1 MPSFVNPIHT
11 NANALN
17 SGTKNEVKDTK
28 NAPKSASKDFNKIL
42 NQKIS
47 KDKTA
52 PKENPNALKATPK
65 DAKEDAKEL
74 EKTPTPHHQHAQNL
88 AKDQQAPTLKDLLNH
103 KKTTASHEAQHETH
117 EPTLKDLLN
126 HKKTTAS
133 HEAQHETHE
142 MHETN
147 PKTPNET
154 LNKNEKKPNGVAS
167 NAHQA
172 NLTNKNPLTP
182 TNHANNAIK
191 NPTAP
196 THNAKE
202 PKTLKDIHALSQK
215 HDLNASNIQVG
226 TPLEKKETPL
236 NASDQLALKTTQTS
250 INHTL
255 AKNDSKNTANLSSV
269 LQSLEKKESHNK
281 ERTTP
286 PSNEKKTPPL
296 REALQMNAIK
306 RDKTLSKKKPEK
318 TPTKTQTTAATPEN
332 APKIPLKTPP
342 LMPLI
347 GANPPNDNA
356 PTPLEKEE
364 KAKEVSENKEKTKE
378 SNNSAQ
384 SAQNAQ
390 ASDKTSENKSAAP
403 KETIK
408 HFTQQLKQEIQEYK
422 PPMSRISMDLFPKE
436 LGKVEVTIQKV
447 GKNLKVSV
455 ISHNNSLQTFLDN
468 QQDLKNS
475 LNALGFEGVDLSFS
489 QDSSK
494 EQPKEPLREP
504 FKEQEST
511 PLKENALKSY
521 QENTDNE
528 NKETS
533 MQITLYA

>member
-1 MPSFVNPIHT
+1 MPSPVNPLHT

-17 SGTKNEVKDTK
+17 GGAKNEVKDAK
-28 NAPKSASKDFNKIL
+28 NAPKSASKDFSKIL

-65 DAKEDAKEL
+65 DAKEDARAL
-74 EKTPTPHHQHAQNL
+74 EKTPTLQPQHAQNP
-88 AKDQQAPTLKDLLNH
+88 AKGQQAPTLKDWLNH
-103 KKTTASHEAQHETH
+103 KKTTAPHEAQHETH
-117 EPTLKDLLN
+117 EAN
-126 HKKTTAS
+126 
-133 HEAQHETHE
+133 
-142 MHETN
+142 ETN
-147 PKTPNET
+147 PKTPNEI
-154 LNKNEKKPNGVAS
+154 LNKNEKKPNGVTS

-172 NLTNKNPLTP
+172 NLPSKNPITP
-182 TNHANNAIK
+182 TNRTNNAIK
-191 NPTAP
+191 TSTTP
-196 THNAKE
+196 THNAKD
-202 PKTLKDIHALSQK
+202 PKTLKDIQTLSQK
-215 HDLNASNIQVG
+215 HDLNASNIQAAT
-226 TPLEKKETPL
+226 TPENKNPL
-236 NASDQLALKTTQTS
+236 NASDHLALKTTQTP
-250 INHTL
+250 INNTL
-255 AKNDSKNTANLSSV
+255 AKNDAKNTANLSSV
-269 LQSLEKKESHNK
+269 LQSLEKKEPHNK
-281 ERTTP
+281 EHANLQN
-286 PSNEKKTPPL
+286 NEKKTPPL
-296 REALQMNAIK
+296 KEALQMNAIK

-318 TPTKTQTTAATPEN
+318 TPIHAKAQTTAPSITPEN

-347 GANPPNDNA
+347 GANPPPNDNV

-364 KAKEVSENKEKTKE
+364 TTKEASDNKEKTKE
-378 SNNSAQ
+378 SSNSAQ
-384 SAQNAQ
+384 SAQNTQ
-390 ASDKTSENKSAAP
+390 ASDKTSDNKNIAP

-436 LGKVEVTIQKV
+436 LGKVEVIIQKV

-494 EQPKEPLREP
+494 EQPKEQLIEL
-504 FKEQEST
+504 FKEQESS

-521 QENTDNE
+521 QENTDHE
-528 NKETS
+528 HKETS

>member
-1 MPSFVNPIHT
+1 MPSPINPIHT
-11 NANALN
+11 NASANANALN
-17 SGTKNEVKDTK
+17 SGAKNEDTK
-28 NAPKSASKDFNKIL
+28 NAPKSASKDFSKIL

-52 PKENPNALKATPK
+52 PKENSNALKATPQDAK
-65 DAKEDAKEL
+65 ENAKEDAKAL

-88 AKDQQAPTLKDLLNH
+88 AKNQQAPTLKDWLNH
-103 KKTTASHEAQHETH
+103 KKTTAPHEAQHETH
-117 EPTLKDLLN
+117 KN
-126 HKKTTAS
+126 
-133 HEAQHETHE
+133 
-142 MHETN
+142 HETN

-154 LNKNEKKPNGVAS
+154 LNKNEKKPNGVTS
-167 NAHQA
+167 NAHQT
-172 NLTNKNPLTP
+172 NLASKNPITP

-191 NPTAP
+191 TPTAP

-202 PKTLKDIHALSQK
+202 PKTLKDIQTLSQK
-215 HDLNASNIQVG
+215 HDLNASNIQAAT
-226 TPLEKKETPL
+226 TPENKTPL
-236 NASDQLALKTTQTS
+236 NASDQLALKTTQTPT
-250 INHTL
+250 NHTL
-255 AKNDSKNTANLSSV
+255 AKNDAKNTANLSSV
-269 LQSLEKKESHNK
+269 LQSLEKKDPQNK
-281 ERTTP
+281 EHANP
-286 PSNEKKTPPL
+286 LNNEKKTPPL
-296 REALQMNAIK
+296 KEALQMNAIK
-306 RDKTLSKKKPEK
+306 RDKTLSKKKSEK
-318 TPTKTQTTAATPEN
+318 TPTKTQTTAPSITPEN

-347 GANPPNDNA
+347 GANPPNDNI

-364 KAKEVSENKEKTKE
+364 TTKEASDNKEKTKE
-378 SNNSAQ
+378 SSNSAQ

-390 ASDKTSENKSAAP
+390 ASDKTSENKSTAP

-436 LGKVEVTIQKV
+436 LGKVEVIIQKV

-494 EQPKEPLREP
+494 EQPKEQLREL

-521 QENTDNE
+521 QENTDHE
-528 NKETS
+528 HKETS

>member
-1 MPSFVNPIHT
+1 MPSPVNPIHT

-17 SGTKNEVKDTK
+17 SGAKNEVKDTK
-28 NAPKSASKDFNKIL
+28 NAPKSASKDFSKIL

-52 PKENPNALKATPK
+52 PKENPNALKATPQDAK
-65 DAKEDAKEL
+65 ENAKEDAKTL
-74 EKTPTPHHQHAQNL
+74 KTPTPLHQHAQNL
-88 AKDQQAPTLKDLLNH
+88 AKDQQAPTLKDWLNH
-103 KKTTASHEAQHETH
+103 KKTTAPHEAQHETH
-117 EPTLKDLLN
+117 EAN
-126 HKKTTAS
+126 
-133 HEAQHETHE
+133 
-142 MHETN
+142 ETN

-154 LNKNEKKPNGVAS
+154 LNKNEKKPNGVTS
-167 NAHQA
+167 STHQT
-172 NLTNKNPLTP
+172 NLPNKNPLTP
-182 TNHANNAIK
+182 TNHANHANK

-196 THNAKE
+196 THSAKD
-202 PKTLKDIHALSQK
+202 PKTLKDIQTLSQK
-215 HDLNASNIQVG
+215 HDLNASNIQAAT
-226 TPLEKKETPL
+226 TPENKTPL
-236 NASDQLALKTTQTS
+236 NASDHLALKTTQTPT
-250 INHTL
+250 NHTL
-255 AKNDSKNTANLSSV
+255 AKNDAKNTANLSSV
-269 LQSLEKKESHNK
+269 LQSLEKKESPNK
-281 ERTTP
+281 EHANP
-286 PSNEKKTPPL
+286 QNNEKKTPPL
-296 REALQMNAIK
+296 KEALQMNAIK
-306 RDKTLSKKKPEK
+306 RDKTLSKKKSE
-318 TPTKTQTTAATPEN
+318 KTQTKAQTTAPSIAPEN

-347 GANPPNDNA
+347 GANPPPNDNI

-364 KAKEVSENKEKTKE
+364 KTQEISDNKEKTKE
-378 SNNSAQ
+378 SSNSAQ

-390 ASDKTSENKSAAP
+390 ASDKTSENKSTAP

-422 PPMSRISMDLFPKE
+422 PPMSKISMDLFPKE
-436 LGKVEVTIQKV
+436 LGKVEVIIQKV

-494 EQPKEPLREP
+494 EQEKESLKEL
-504 FKEQEST
+504 FKEQESS

-528 NKETS
+528 HQETS

>member
-1 MPSFVNPIHT
+1 MPSLVNPIHT
-11 NANALN
+11 NASALN
-17 SGTKNEVKDTK
+17 SGAKNEDAK
-28 NAPKSASKDFNKIL
+28 NAPKSASKDFSKIL

-52 PKENPNALKATPK
+52 PKESPNSNALKATPK
-65 DAKEDAKEL
+65 DAKEDAKAL
-74 EKTPTPHHQHAQNL
+74 EKTPTLPHQHAQDF
-88 AKDQQAPTLKDLLNH
+88 AKDQQAPTLKDWLNH
-103 KKTTASHEAQHETH
+103 PKTTASHEAQHETH
-117 EPTLKDLLN
+117 EAN
-126 HKKTTAS
+126 
-133 HEAQHETHE
+133 
-142 MHETN
+142 ETN

-154 LNKNEKKPNGVAS
+154 LNKNEKKPNEVAS
-167 NAHQA
+167 NAHQT

-191 NPTAP
+191 TPTAP

-202 PKTLKDIHALSQK
+202 PKTLKDIQTLSQK
-215 HDLNASNIQVG
+215 HDLNASNIQVAAL
-226 TPLEKKETPL
+226 LEKKETPL
-236 NASDQLALKTTQTS
+236 SASNQLALKTTQTPT
-250 INHTL
+250 NHTL
-255 AKNDSKNTANLSSV
+255 AKNDAKNTANLSSV
-269 LQSLEKKESHNK
+269 LQSLEKKELHNK
-281 ERTTP
+281 EHANP
-286 PSNEKKTPPL
+286 PNNEKKTPPL
-296 REALQMNAIK
+296 KEALEMNAIK

-318 TPTKTQTTAATPEN
+318 TPIHAKTQTTDPSATPEN

-347 GANPPNDNA
+347 GANPPNDNI

-364 KAKEVSENKEKTKE
+364 KTQEVSDSKEKAKETNS
-378 SNNSAQ
+378 SAQ
-384 SAQNAQ
+384 SAQNTQ
-390 ASDKTSENKSAAP
+390 ASDKTSDNKSIAP

-422 PPMSRISMDLFPKE
+422 PPMSKISMDLFPKE
-436 LGKVEVTIQKV
+436 LGKVEVIIQKV

-494 EQPKEPLREP
+494 EQPKEQLREP
-504 FKEQEST
+504 FKEQELT
-511 PLKENALKSY
+511 PLKESVLKSY
-521 QENTDNE
+521 QENTDHE
-528 NKETS
+528 NQETS

>member
-11 NANALN
+11 NANANALN
-17 SGTKNEVKDTK
+17 SGAKNEVKDTK
-28 NAPKSASKDFNKIL
+28 NAPKSASKDFSKIL

-52 PKENPNALKATPK
+52 PKENPSALKATPK

-88 AKDQQAPTLKDLLNH
+88 AKDQQTPTLKDLLNH
-103 KKTTASHEAQHETH
+103 KKTTASHEAQHEMH
-117 EPTLKDLLN
+117 EN
-126 HKKTTAS
+126 
-133 HEAQHETHE
+133 
-142 MHETN
+142 HETN

-154 LNKNEKKPNGVAS
+154 LNKNEKKPNGVTS

-182 TNHANNAIK
+182 TNHANK

-196 THNAKE
+196 THNAKN

-236 NASDQLALKTTQTS
+236 NASDQLALKTTQTP

-255 AKNDSKNTANLSSV
+255 AKDSKNTANLSSV
-269 LQSLEKKESHNK
+269 LQSLKKKESHNK
-281 ERTTP
+281 EHATP
-286 PSNEKKTPPL
+286 PNNEKKTPPL
-296 REALQMNAIK
+296 KEALPMNAIK

-318 TPTKTQTTAATPEN
+318 TPIHAKSQTTTPSTTPEN

-347 GANPPNDNA
+347 GTNPPNDNA

-364 KAKEVSENKEKTKE
+364 KTKEISENKEKTKE
-378 SNNSAQ
+378 STNSAQ

-390 ASDKTSENKSAAP
+390 ASDKTSENKSVVP

-494 EQPKEPLREP
+494 EQPKEQLREP

>member
-1 MPSFVNPIHT
+1 MPSPVNPLHT

-17 SGTKNEVKDTK
+17 SGAKNEVKDTK
-28 NAPKSASKDFNKIL
+28 NAPKSASKDFSKIL

-52 PKENPNALKATPK
+52 PKESPNPNALKATPK
-65 DAKEDAKEL
+65 DAKEDAKAL
-74 EKTPTPHHQHAQNL
+74 EKTPTLPHQHAQNL
-88 AKDQQAPTLKDLLNH
+88 AKDQQAPTLKDWLNH
-103 KKTTASHEAQHETH
+103 QKTTAPHEAQHE
-117 EPTLKDLLN
+117 N
-126 HKKTTAS
+126 
-133 HEAQHETHE
+133 
-142 MHETN
+142 HETN

-154 LNKNEKKPNGVAS
+154 LNKNEKKPNEVTS
-167 NAHQA
+167 NAHQT
-172 NLTNKNPLTP
+172 NLASKNPITP
-182 TNHANNAIK
+182 NHANNAIK
-191 NPTAP
+191 TPTTP

-202 PKTLKDIHALSQK
+202 PKTLKDIQTLSQK
-215 HDLNASNIQVG
+215 HDLNASNIQA
-226 TPLEKKETPL
+226 TAPLENKTPL
-236 NASDQLALKTTQTS
+236 NASDQFALKTTQTP

-255 AKNDSKNTANLSSV
+255 AKNDAKNTANLSSV

-281 ERTTP
+281 EHANP
-286 PSNEKKTPPL
+286 PNNEKKTPPL
-296 REALQMNAIK
+296 KEALPMNAIK
-306 RDKTLSKKKPEK
+306 KDKTLSKKKSEK
-318 TPTKTQTTAATPEN
+318 TPTKAQTTAPSIVPEN

-342 LMPLI
+342 LMPLT

-356 PTPLEKEE
+356 PTLLEKEE
-364 KAKEVSENKEKTKE
+364 TTKEASENKEKTKE
-378 SNNSAQ
+378 SSNSAQ
-384 SAQNAQ
+384 SVQNTQ
-390 ASDKTSENKSAAP
+390 ASDKTSENKSTAP

-436 LGKVEVTIQKV
+436 LGKVEVIIQKV

-494 EQPKEPLREP
+494 EQPKEQLREP

-528 NKETS
+528 HKETS

>member
-1 MPSFVNPIHT
+1 MPSPVNPIHT
-11 NANALN
+11 NASANASTLIN
-17 SGTKNEVKDTK
+17 SGAKNEVKDTK
-28 NAPKSASKDFNKIL
+28 NAPKSASKDFSKIL

-52 PKENPNALKATPK
+52 SKNSNPSALKDTPQNALKDK
-65 DAKEDAKEL
+65 L
-74 EKTPTPHHQHAQNL
+74 EKTPTLPHQHAQNP
-88 AKDQQAPTLKDLLNH
+88 AKDQQAPTLKDWLNH

-117 EPTLKDLLN
+117 DID
-126 HKKTTAS
+126 
-133 HEAQHETHE
+133 
-142 MHETN
+142 ETN

-154 LNKNEKKPNGVAS
+154 LNKSEKKPNEALS

-191 NPTAP
+191 NPTTP

-202 PKTLKDIHALSQK
+202 SKTLKDIQTLSQK
-215 HDLNASNIQVG
+215 HDLNASNIQAAT
-226 TPLEKKETPL
+226 TPENKNPL
-236 NASDQLALKTTQTS
+236 NASDHLALKTTQTPTS
-250 INHTL
+250 HTL
-255 AKNDSKNTANLSSV
+255 AKNDAKNTANLSSV
-269 LQSLEKKESHNK
+269 LQSLEKKESLNK
-281 ERTTP
+281 EHANP
-286 PSNEKKTPPL
+286 QNSEKKTPPL
-296 REALQMNAIK
+296 KEALQMNAIK
-306 RDKTLSKKKPEK
+306 RDKTLSKKKSEK
-318 TPTKTQTTAATPEN
+318 TPIHAKTQTTAPSIVPEN

-347 GANPPNDNA
+347 GANPPNDNI
-356 PTPLEKEE
+356 PTLLEKEE
-364 KAKEVSENKEKTKE
+364 TTKEASENKEKTKE
-378 SNNSAQ
+378 TNNSAQ
-384 SAQNAQ
+384 NAQNTQ
-390 ASDKTSENKSAAP
+390 ASDKTSENKSVTP

-436 LGKVEVTIQKV
+436 LGKVEVIIQKV

-494 EQPKEPLREP
+494 EQQAPKEQLREL

-521 QENTDNE
+521 QENTDHE
-528 NKETS
+528 NQETS

>member
-1 MPSFVNPIHT
+1 MPSPVNPIHT

-17 SGTKNEVKDTK
+17 SGAKNEDAK
-28 NAPKSASKDFNKIL
+28 NAPKNASKDFSKIL

-52 PKENPNALKATPK
+52 SKESPNPNALKATPK
-65 DAKEDAKEL
+65 DAKEDAKAL
-74 EKTPTPHHQHAQNL
+74 EKTPTLPHQHAQNL
-88 AKDQQAPTLKDLLNH
+88 AKDQQAPTLKDWLNH
-103 KKTTASHEAQHETH
+103 QKTTASHEAQHE
-117 EPTLKDLLN
+117 KN
-126 HKKTTAS
+126 
-133 HEAQHETHE
+133 
-142 MHETN
+142 HETN
-147 PKTPNET
+147 PKTPNKT
-154 LNKNEKKPNGVAS
+154 LNKNEKKPNGVTS
-167 NAHQA
+167 SAHQT
-172 NLTNKNPLTP
+172 NLTNKNPITP

-202 PKTLKDIHALSQK
+202 SKTLKDIQTLSQK
-215 HDLNASNIQVG
+215 HDLNASNIQAT

-236 NASDQLALKTTQTS
+236 NASDHLALKTTQTPT
-250 INHTL
+250 NHTL
-255 AKNDSKNTANLSSV
+255 AKNDAKNTANLSSV
-269 LQSLEKKESHNK
+269 LQSLEKKEPHNK
-281 ERTTP
+281 EHANP
-286 PSNEKKTPPL
+286 QNNEKKTPPL
-296 REALQMNAIK
+296 KEALQMNAIK
-306 RDKTLSKKKPEK
+306 RDKTLSKKKSEK
-318 TPTKTQTTAATPEN
+318 TPTKAQTTAPSIAPEN

-347 GANPPNDNA
+347 GANPPNDNI

-364 KAKEVSENKEKTKE
+364 KTQEISDNKEKTKE
-378 SNNSAQ
+378 SSNSAQ
-384 SAQNAQ
+384 NAQNAQ
-390 ASDKTSENKSAAP
+390 ASDKTNDNKSIAP

-436 LGKVEVTIQKV
+436 LGKVEVIIQKV

-494 EQPKEPLREP
+494 EQPKEQLREL
-504 FKEQEST
+504 FKEQESS

-521 QENTDNE
+521 QENTDHE
-528 NKETS
+528 NQETS

>member
-1 MPSFVNPIHT
+1 MPSPVNPIHT
-11 NANALN
+11 NASALN
-17 SGTKNEVKDTK
+17 SGAKNEDTK
-28 NAPKSASKDFNKIL
+28 NAPKSASKDFSKIL

-65 DAKEDAKEL
+65 NSKEGAKEDAKKL
-74 EKTPTPHHQHAQNL
+74 EKTLPHQHTQNL

-103 KKTTASHEAQHETH
+103 PKTTAPHETQHETH
-117 EPTLKDLLN
+117 EAN
-126 HKKTTAS
+126 
-133 HEAQHETHE
+133 
-142 MHETN
+142 ETN

-154 LNKNEKKPNGVAS
+154 LNKNEKKPNEVTS
-167 NAHQA
+167 NAHQT
-172 NLTNKNPLTP
+172 NLPSKNPITP
-182 TNHANNAIK
+182 TNRANNAIK
-191 NPTAP
+191 TPTTP
-196 THNAKE
+196 THNAKD
-202 PKTLKDIHALSQK
+202 PKTLKDIQTLSQK
-215 HDLNASNIQVG
+215 HDLNASNIQAAT
-226 TPLEKKETPL
+226 TPENKTPL
-236 NASDQLALKTTQTS
+236 NASDQLALKTTQTP

-255 AKNDSKNTANLSSV
+255 AKNDAKNTANLSSV

-318 TPTKTQTTAATPEN
+318 TPIHAKTQTTAPSATPEN

-347 GANPPNDNA
+347 GANPPPNDNA

-364 KAKEVSENKEKTKE
+364 TTKEASDNKEKTKE
-378 SNNSAQ
+378 TSNSAQ
-384 SAQNAQ
+384 SVQNAQ
-390 ASDKTSENKSAAP
+390 ASDKTSENKSVTP

-436 LGKVEVTIQKV
+436 LGKVEVVIQKV

-455 ISHNNSLQTFLDN
+455 ISHNNSLQAFLDN

-494 EQPKEPLREP
+494 EQPKEP
-504 FKEQEST
+504 FKEQELT

-521 QENTDNE
+521 QENTDHE

>member
-1 MPSFVNPIHT
+1 MPSPVNPIHT

-17 SGTKNEVKDTK
+17 SGAKNEVKDTK
-28 NAPKSASKDFNKIL
+28 NAPKSASKDFSKIL

-52 PKENPNALKATPK
+52 PKESPNALKATPK
-65 DAKEDAKEL
+65 DAKEDAKEDAKTL
-74 EKTPTPHHQHAQNL
+74 KTPTLPHQHAQNP
-88 AKDQQAPTLKDLLNH
+88 AKDQQAPTLKDWLNRP
-103 KKTTASHEAQHETH
+103 KTHPTAPHETQHETH
-117 EPTLKDLLN
+117 E
-126 HKKTTAS
+126 
-133 HEAQHETHE
+133 
-142 MHETN
+142 HETN

-154 LNKNEKKPNGVAS
+154 LSKNEKKPNGVTS
-167 NAHQA
+167 NAHQT
-172 NLTNKNPLTP
+172 NLLSKNPITP
-182 TNHANNAIK
+182 NHANNAIK
-191 NPTAP
+191 TQTTP
-196 THNAKE
+196 THNAKD
-202 PKTLKDIHALSQK
+202 PKTLKDIQTLSQK
-215 HDLNASNIQVG
+215 HDLNASNIQATT
-226 TPLEKKETPL
+226 TPENKTPL
-236 NASDQLALKTTQTS
+236 NASDQFALKTTQTPT
-250 INHTL
+250 NHTL
-255 AKNDSKNTANLSSV
+255 AKNDAKNTANLSSV

-281 ERTTP
+281 EHTTP
-286 PSNEKKTPPL
+286 QNNEKKTPPL
-296 REALQMNAIK
+296 KEALQMNAIK
-306 RDKTLSKKKPEK
+306 RDKTLSKKKSEK
-318 TPTKTQTTAATPEN
+318 TPTKAQTTAPSATPEN
-332 APKIPLKTPP
+332 APKISLKTPP

-347 GANPPNDNA
+347 GANLPNDNI

-364 KAKEVSENKEKTKE
+364 KTKEASDNKEKTKE

-384 SAQNAQ
+384 SVQNTQ
-390 ASDKTSENKSAAP
+390 ASDKTSENKSVTP

-436 LGKVEVTIQKV
+436 LGKVEVIIQKV

-494 EQPKEPLREP
+494 EQPKEQLREL

-521 QENTDNE
+521 QENTDHE

>member
-1 MPSFVNPIHT
+1 MPSPINPIHT
-11 NANALN
+11 NANASALN
-17 SGTKNEVKDTK
+17 SGAKNEVKDTK
-28 NAPKSASKDFNKIL
+28 NAPKSASKDFSKIL

-52 PKENPNALKATPK
+52 PKENPSALKAAPK
-65 DAKEDAKEL
+65 DAKEL
-74 EKTPTPHHQHAQNL
+74 EKTPTLQPQHAQNL

-103 KKTTASHEAQHETH
+103 KKTTASHEVQHE
-117 EPTLKDLLN
+117 N
-126 HKKTTAS
+126 
-133 HEAQHETHE
+133 
-142 MHETN
+142 HETN

-154 LNKNEKKPNGVAS
+154 LNKNEKKSDGVAS
-167 NAHQA
+167 SAHQA

-191 NPTAP
+191 NPTTP

-202 PKTLKDIHALSQK
+202 PKTLKDIQTLSQK
-215 HDLNASNIQVG
+215 HDLNASNIQVSA
-226 TPLEKKETPL
+226 PLEKKETSL
-236 NASDQLALKTTQTS
+236 SASDQLALKTTQTS

-269 LQSLEKKESHNK
+269 LQSLEKKESQNK

-286 PSNEKKTPPL
+286 LSNEKKTPPL

-318 TPTKTQTTAATPEN
+318 TPTKTQTIAQVATPEN
-332 APKIPLKTPP
+332 APKISLKTPP

-378 SNNSAQ
+378 STNSAQ
-384 SAQNAQ
+384 SAQNTQ

-504 FKEQEST
+504 FKEQELT

>member
-1 MPSFVNPIHT
+1 MPSPINPIQT

-17 SGTKNEVKDTK
+17 GGAKNEVKDTK
-28 NAPKSASKDFNKIL
+28 NAPKSASKDFSKIL

-52 PKENPNALKATPK
+52 SKEDPNASKVTPK
-65 DAKEDAKEL
+65 DAKTL
-74 EKTPTPHHQHAQNL
+74 EKTPTLPHQHAQNP
-88 AKDQQAPTLKDLLNH
+88 AKDQQAPTLKDWLNH
-103 KKTTASHEAQHETH
+103 QKTTASHEAQHE
-117 EPTLKDLLN
+117 KN
-126 HKKTTAS
+126 
-133 HEAQHETHE
+133 
-142 MHETN
+142 HETN

-154 LNKNEKKPNGVAS
+154 LNKNEKKPNGVTS

-182 TNHANNAIK
+182 TNHANHAIK
-191 NPTAP
+191 NPTTP
-196 THNAKE
+196 THSAKE
-202 PKTLKDIHALSQK
+202 PKTLKDIQTLSQK
-215 HDLNASNIQVG
+215 HDLNASNIQAAT
-226 TPLEKKETPL
+226 TPENKNPL
-236 NASDQLALKTTQTS
+236 NASDHLALKTTQTPT
-250 INHTL
+250 NHTL
-255 AKNDSKNTANLSSV
+255 AKNDAKNTANLSSV

-281 ERTTP
+281 EHAN
-286 PSNEKKTPPL
+286 PSHNEKKTPPL
-296 REALQMNAIK
+296 KEALQMNAIK

-318 TPTKTQTTAATPEN
+318 TPIHAKTQTTAPSIAPEN

-347 GANPPNDNA
+347 GANPPNNNA
-356 PTPLEKEE
+356 PTLLEKEE
-364 KAKEVSENKEKTKE
+364 TTKEASENKEKAKE
-378 SNNSAQ
+378 TSN
-384 SAQNAQ
+384 SAQNAQNTQ
-390 ASDKTSENKSAAP
+390 ASDKTSDNKSAAP

-408 HFTQQLKQEIQEYK
+408 HFAQQLKQEIQEYK

-436 LGKVEVTIQKV
+436 LGKVEVIIQKV

-494 EQPKEPLREP
+494 EQQAPKEQLREL

-521 QENTDNE
+521 QENTDHE
-528 NKETS
+528 NQETS

>member
-1 MPSFVNPIHT
+1 MPSPVNPLHT

-17 SGTKNEVKDTK
+17 GGAKNEVKDAK
-28 NAPKSASKDFNKIL
+28 NAPKSASKDFSKIL

-47 KDKTA
+47 KDKTT
-52 PKENPNALKATPK
+52 PKEDPNTSKATPK
-65 DAKEDAKEL
+65 DAQAL
-74 EKTPTPHHQHAQNL
+74 EKTLPHQHAQNL

-103 KKTTASHEAQHETH
+103 QKTTALHETQHETH
-117 EPTLKDLLN
+117 EAN
-126 HKKTTAS
+126 
-133 HEAQHETHE
+133 
-142 MHETN
+142 ETN
-147 PKTPNET
+147 PKIPNET
-154 LNKNEKKPNGVAS
+154 LNKNEKKPNEVTS
-167 NAHQA
+167 NAHQT
-172 NLTNKNPLTP
+172 NLPNKNPITP
-182 TNHANNAIK
+182 TNRANNANTTQK
-191 NPTAP
+191 PTTP

-202 PKTLKDIHALSQK
+202 SKTLKDIQTLSQK
-215 HDLNASNIQVG
+215 HDLNASNIQAAT
-226 TPLEKKETPL
+226 TPENKNPL
-236 NASDQLALKTTQTS
+236 NASDHLTLKTTQTPT
-250 INHTL
+250 NHTL
-255 AKNDSKNTANLSSV
+255 AKNDAKNTANLSSV
-269 LQSLEKKESHNK
+269 LQSLEKKEPPNK
-281 ERTTP
+281 EHANP
-286 PSNEKKTPPL
+286 QNNEKKTPPL
-296 REALQMNAIK
+296 KEALQMNAIK

-318 TPTKTQTTAATPEN
+318 TPIHAKTQATAPSATPEN

-347 GANPPNDNA
+347 GANPPPNDHI

-364 KAKEVSENKEKTKE
+364 KTQEVSDNKEKAKE
-378 SNNSAQ
+378 TNSSAQ
-384 SAQNAQ
+384 SAQNTQ
-390 ASDKTSENKSAAP
+390 ASDKTSDNKSITP

-422 PPMSRISMDLFPKE
+422 PPMSKISMDLFPKE

-494 EQPKEPLREP
+494 EQPKEQLREP
-504 FKEQEST
+504 FKEQELA

-521 QENTDNE
+521 QENTDHE
-528 NKETS
+528 NQETS

>member
-1 MPSFVNPIHT
+1 MPSPINPVHT
-11 NANALN
+11 NASTLN
-17 SGTKNEVKDTK
+17 SGAKNEVKDTK
-28 NAPKSASKDFNKIL
+28 NAPKSTSKDFSKIL

-47 KDKTA
+47 KDKTD
-52 PKENPNALKATPK
+52 PKESPNPNALKATPK
-65 DAKEDAKEL
+65 DAKTL
-74 EKTPTPHHQHAQNL
+74 EKTPTPHHQHAQDF
-88 AKDQQAPTLKDLLNH
+88 AKDQQAPTLKDWLNH
-103 KKTTASHEAQHETH
+103 QKTTASHEAQHE
-117 EPTLKDLLN
+117 KN
-126 HKKTTAS
+126 
-133 HEAQHETHE
+133 
-142 MHETN
+142 HETN

-154 LNKNEKKPNGVAS
+154 LNKNEKKPNGVTS
-167 NAHQA
+167 NAHQT
-172 NLTNKNPLTP
+172 NLTNKNPITP
-182 TNHANNAIK
+182 TNHANNANK

-202 PKTLKDIHALSQK
+202 PKTLKDIQTLSQK
-215 HDLNASNIQVG
+215 HDLNASNIQAT

-236 NASDQLALKTTQTS
+236 NAGDQFALKTTQAP
-250 INHTL
+250 INNTL
-255 AKNDSKNTANLSSV
+255 AKNNAKNTANLSSV
-269 LQSLEKKESHNK
+269 LQSLEKKEPHNK
-281 ERTTP
+281 ERTNP
-286 PSNEKKTPPL
+286 QNNEKKTPPL
-296 REALQMNAIK
+296 KEALQMNAIK

-318 TPTKTQTTAATPEN
+318 TPTKAQTTAPSIAPEN

-347 GANPPNDNA
+347 GANPPPNDNI

-364 KAKEVSENKEKTKE
+364 TTKEASDNKEKTKE

-390 ASDKTSENKSAAP
+390 ASDKASENKSVTP

-422 PPMSRISMDLFPKE
+422 PPMSRISMDLFPRE
-436 LGKVEVTIQKV
+436 LGKVEVIIQKV

-494 EQPKEPLREP
+494 EQPKEQLREL
-504 FKEQEST
+504 FKEQELT

-521 QENTDNE
+521 QENTDHE
-528 NKETS
+528 NQETS

>member
-1 MPSFVNPIHT
+1 MPSPINPIHT
-11 NANALN
+11 NASANANALN
-17 SGTKNEVKDTK
+17 SGAKNKDTK
-28 NAPKSASKDFNKIL
+28 NAPKSASKDFSKIL

-52 PKENPNALKATPK
+52 PKNSNPSALKDTPQNALKDK
-65 DAKEDAKEL
+65 L
-74 EKTPTPHHQHAQNL
+74 EKTPTPQPQHAQNL

-103 KKTTASHEAQHETH
+103 PKTTASHEAQHE
-117 EPTLKDLLN
+117 N
-126 HKKTTAS
+126 
-133 HEAQHETHE
+133 
-142 MHETN
+142 HETN
-147 PKTPNET
+147 PKTPNEI
-154 LNKNEKKPNGVAS
+154 NKNEKKPNGVTS
-167 NAHQA
+167 NTHQA
-172 NLTNKNPLTP
+172 NLTHKNPLTP
-182 TNHANNAIK
+182 TNHANHANK

-202 PKTLKDIHALSQK
+202 PKTLKDIQTLSQK
-215 HDLNASNIQVG
+215 HDLNANNIQA
-226 TPLEKKETPL
+226 TAPLEKKETPL
-236 NASDQLALKTTQTS
+236 NASDHLALKTTQAP
-250 INHTL
+250 INNTL
-255 AKNDSKNTANLSSV
+255 AKNDAKNTANLSSV

-281 ERTTP
+281 EHANP
-286 PSNEKKTPPL
+286 LNNEKKTPPL
-296 REALQMNAIK
+296 KEALQMNAIK
-306 RDKTLSKKKPEK
+306 RDKTLSKKKSEK
-318 TPTKTQTTAATPEN
+318 TPTKAQTTAPSIVPEN

-347 GANPPNDNA
+347 GANPHNNDA

-364 KAKEVSENKEKTKE
+364 TTKEISDNKEKTKE
-378 SNNSAQ
+378 TNNSAQ

-390 ASDKTSENKSAAP
+390 ASDKTSENKSTAP

-436 LGKVEVTIQKV
+436 LGKVEVIIQKV

-494 EQPKEPLREP
+494 EQEKEP
-504 FKEQEST
+504 FKESFKEQELT

-521 QENTDNE
+521 QENTDHE
-528 NKETS
+528 NQETS

>member
-1 MPSFVNPIHT
+1 MPSPINPIHT
-11 NANALN
+11 NASANANALN
-17 SGTKNEVKDTK
+17 SGAKNEDTK
-28 NAPKSASKDFNKIL
+28 NAPKSASKDFSKIL

-52 PKENPNALKATPK
+52 PKESPNALKVAQK
-65 DAKEDAKEL
+65 DAKKDAKEL
-74 EKTPTPHHQHAQNL
+74 EKTSTPHHQHAQNL

-103 KKTTASHEAQHETH
+103 KKTTASHESQHE
-117 EPTLKDLLN
+117 N
-126 HKKTTAS
+126 
-133 HEAQHETHE
+133 
-142 MHETN
+142 HETN

-154 LNKNEKKPNGVAS
+154 LNKNEKKPNGVTS
-167 NAHQA
+167 NAHQE
-172 NLTNKNPLTP
+172 NSTHKNPLTP
-182 TNHANNAIK
+182 TNNANNAIK

-202 PKTLKDIHALSQK
+202 PKTLKDIQTLSQK
-215 HDLNASNIQVG
+215 HDLNASNIQAT

-255 AKNDSKNTANLSSV
+255 AKNDAKNTANLSSV
-269 LQSLEKKESHNK
+269 LQSLEKKESRNK
-281 ERTTP
+281 ERATP
-286 PSNEKKTPPL
+286 HNNEKKTPPL
-296 REALQMNAIK
+296 KESLPMNAIK

-318 TPTKTQTTAATPEN
+318 TSTKTQTTAPSATPEN
-332 APKIPLKTPP
+332 APKIPLKTLP

-347 GANPPNDNA
+347 GANPPPNDNP

-364 KAKEVSENKEKTKE
+364 KTKEASDNKEKTKE

-384 SAQNAQ
+384 SAQNVQ
-390 ASDKTSENKSAAP
+390 ASDKASENKSVTP

-494 EQPKEPLREP
+494 EQPKEQLREL
-504 FKEQEST
+504 FKEQESS

-528 NKETS
+528 SKETS

>member
-1 MPSFVNPIHT
+1 MPSPVNPLHANT
-11 NANALN
+11 NALN
-17 SGTKNEVKDTK
+17 SGAKNEVKDAK
-28 NAPKSASKDFNKIL
+28 NAPKSASKDFSKIL

-52 PKENPNALKATPK
+52 SKESPNHSTLKATPK
-65 DAKEDAKEL
+65 DAKAL
-74 EKTPTPHHQHAQNL
+74 EKIPTLPHQHAQNP
-88 AKDQQAPTLKDLLNH
+88 AKDQQAPTLKDWLNH
-103 KKTTASHEAQHETH
+103 PKTHPTAEHEAQHETH
-117 EPTLKDLLN
+117 EAN
-126 HKKTTAS
+126 
-133 HEAQHETHE
+133 
-142 MHETN
+142 ETN

-154 LNKNEKKPNGVAS
+154 LNKNEKKPNEVAS
-167 NAHQA
+167 NAHQT
-172 NLTNKNPLTP
+172 NLPNKNLITP
-182 TNHANNAIK
+182 NHANNANTTQK
-191 NPTAP
+191 PTTP

-202 PKTLKDIHALSQK
+202 PKTLKDIQTLSQK
-215 HDLNASNIQVG
+215 HDLNASNIQA
-226 TPLEKKETPL
+226 TAPLEKKETPL
-236 NASDQLALKTTQTS
+236 SASDQLALKTTQTPT
-250 INHTL
+250 NHTL
-255 AKNDSKNTANLSSV
+255 AKNDAKNTANLSSV
-269 LQSLEKKESHNK
+269 LQSLEKKEPPNK
-281 ERTTP
+281 EHANP
-286 PSNEKKTPPL
+286 QNSEKKTPPL
-296 REALQMNAIK
+296 KEALQMNAIK

-318 TPTKTQTTAATPEN
+318 TPIHAKTQTTAPSATPEN
-332 APKIPLKTPP
+332 APKIPLKTLP

-364 KAKEVSENKEKTKE
+364 KTKEISDNKEKAKE
-378 SNNSAQ
+378 TNSSAQ
-384 SAQNAQ
+384 SAQNTQ
-390 ASDKTSENKSAAP
+390 ASDKTSENKSTTP

-422 PPMSRISMDLFPKE
+422 PPMSKISMDLFPKE

-494 EQPKEPLREP
+494 EQQAPKDQPKEP
-504 FKEQEST
+504 FKEQELT

-521 QENTDNE
+521 QENTDHE
-528 NKETS
+528 NQETS

>member
-1 MPSFVNPIHT
+1 MPSPINPIHT
-11 NANALN
+11 NASTSIN
-17 SGTKNEVKDTK
+17 SGAKNEDTK
-28 NAPKSASKDFNKIL
+28 NAPKSASKDFSKIL

-52 PKENPNALKATPK
+52 PKENPSALKAAPK
-65 DAKEDAKEL
+65 NSKEGAKEDAKEL
-74 EKTPTPHHQHAQNL
+74 EKTPTLQPQHAQNP

-103 KKTTASHEAQHETH
+103 KKTTASHEAQHEM
-117 EPTLKDLLN
+117 
-126 HKKTTAS
+126 HKN
-133 HEAQHETHE
+133 
-142 MHETN
+142 HETN

-167 NAHQA
+167 SAHQA
-172 NLTNKNPLTP
+172 NSTHKNPLTP
-182 TNHANNAIK
+182 TNHTNHAIK

-202 PKTLKDIHALSQK
+202 PKTLKDIQTLSQK

-255 AKNDSKNTANLSSV
+255 AKNDAKNTANLSSV

-281 ERTTP
+281 EHATP

-318 TPTKTQTTAATPEN
+318 TPIHAKTQTTALSATPEN

-347 GANPPNDNA
+347 GANPPPNDNA

-378 SNNSAQ
+378 STNSAQ
-384 SAQNAQ
+384 NAQNAQ
-390 ASDKTSENKSAAP
+390 ASDKASENKSAAP

-494 EQPKEPLREP
+494 DQPKEQLKEP

-521 QENTDNE
+521 QENTDHE

>member
-1 MPSFVNPIHT
+1 MPSPVNPIHP
-11 NANALN
+11 NASALN
-17 SGTKNEVKDTK
+17 SGAKNEVKDAK
-28 NAPKSASKDFNKIL
+28 NAPKSASKDFSKIL

-52 PKENPNALKATPK
+52 SKEDPNASKVTPK
-65 DAKEDAKEL
+65 DAKTL
-74 EKTPTPHHQHAQNL
+74 EKTPTLPHQHAQNL
-88 AKDQQAPTLKDLLNH
+88 AKDQQAPTLKDWLNH
-103 KKTTASHEAQHETH
+103 QKTTAPHEAQHETH
-117 EPTLKDLLN
+117 EAN
-126 HKKTTAS
+126 
-133 HEAQHETHE
+133 
-142 MHETN
+142 ETN

-154 LNKNEKKPNGVAS
+154 LNKNEKKPNEVIS
-167 NAHQA
+167 NAHQT
-172 NLTNKNPLTP
+172 NLPSKNPITP

-191 NPTAP
+191 TPTTP
-196 THNAKE
+196 THNAKD
-202 PKTLKDIHALSQK
+202 PKTLKDIQTLSQK
-215 HDLNASNIQVG
+215 HDLNASNIQAAT
-226 TPLEKKETPL
+226 TPENKNPL
-236 NASDQLALKTTQTS
+236 NAIDQLALKTTQTP
-250 INHTL
+250 INNTL
-255 AKNDSKNTANLSSV
+255 AKNDAKNTANLSSV
-269 LQSLEKKESHNK
+269 LQSLEKKESPNK
-281 ERTTP
+281 EHANP
-286 PSNEKKTPPL
+286 QNNEKKTPPL
-296 REALQMNAIK
+296 KEALQMNAIK

-318 TPTKTQTTAATPEN
+318 TPIHTKTQTTAPSMAPEN

-347 GANPPNDNA
+347 GANPPPNNNA

-364 KAKEVSENKEKTKE
+364 KTQEISDNKEKAKE
-378 SNNSAQ
+378 TNNSAQ
-384 SAQNAQ
+384 SAQNTQ
-390 ASDKTSENKSAAP
+390 ASDKTSDNKSIAP

-422 PPMSRISMDLFPKE
+422 PPMSKISMDLFPKE

-504 FKEQEST
+504 FKEQELS

-521 QENTDNE
+521 QENTDHE
-528 NKETS
+528 NQETS

>member
-11 NANALN
+11 NANTNTLN
-17 SGTKNEVKDTK
+17 SGAKNEVKDTK
-28 NAPKSASKDFNKIL
+28 NAPKSASKDFSKIL

-52 PKENPNALKATPK
+52 PKENSSALKATPK
-65 DAKEDAKEL
+65 GTKEDAKEL

-103 KKTTASHEAQHETH
+103 KKTTTSHEAQHETH
-117 EPTLKDLLN
+117 K
-126 HKKTTAS
+126 
-133 HEAQHETHE
+133 

-147 PKTPNET
+147 PKTQT
-154 LNKNEKKPNGVAS
+154 LNKNEKKPNGVVS
-167 NAHQA
+167 SAHQA

-182 TNHANNAIK
+182 TNHAIK

-202 PKTLKDIHALSQK
+202 SKTLKDIQTLSQK

-255 AKNDSKNTANLSSV
+255 TKNDTKNTANLSSV

-281 ERTTP
+281 EHATP

-318 TPTKTQTTAATPEN
+318 TPIHAKTQTTAQAATPKN
-332 APKIPLKTPP
+332 PPKIPLKTPP

-364 KAKEVSENKEKTKE
+364 KAKEASDNKEKAKE
-378 SNNSAQ
+378 STNSAQ

-390 ASDKTSENKSAAP
+390 ASDKTSENKNATP

-494 EQPKEPLREP
+494 EQPKEQLREL
-504 FKEQEST
+504 FKDQELT

>member
-1 MPSFVNPIHT
+1 MPSPVNPIHT

-17 SGTKNEVKDTK
+17 SGAKNEVKDAK
-28 NAPKSASKDFNKIL
+28 NAPKSASKDFSKIL

-65 DAKEDAKEL
+65 DAKEDAKKL
-74 EKTPTPHHQHAQNL
+74 EKTPTPHPQHAQNL

-103 KKTTASHEAQHETH
+103 KKTTASHEAQNETH
-117 EPTLKDLLN
+117 EN
-126 HKKTTAS
+126 
-133 HEAQHETHE
+133 
-142 MHETN
+142 HETN

-154 LNKNEKKPNGVAS
+154 LNKNEKKSNGVTS
-167 NAHQA
+167 NAHQT
-172 NLTNKNPLTP
+172 NLTHKNPTP
-182 TNHANNAIK
+182 TNHANHAIK
-191 NPTAP
+191 NPTTP

-202 PKTLKDIHALSQK
+202 SKTLKDIQTLSQK
-215 HDLNASNIQVG
+215 HDLNASNIQVVA
-226 TPLEKKETPL
+226 PLEKKETPL
-236 NASDQLALKTTQTS
+236 NASDQLALKTTQTP
-250 INHTL
+250 INNTL
-255 AKNDSKNTANLSSV
+255 AKNDAKNTANLSSV
-269 LQSLEKKESHNK
+269 LQSLEKKDPHNK

-286 PSNEKKTPPL
+286 PNNEKKTPPL
-296 REALQMNAIK
+296 KEALPMNAIK
-306 RDKTLSKKKPEK
+306 RDKTLSKKKSE
-318 TPTKTQTTAATPEN
+318 KTQTKAQTTAPSIAPEN

-364 KAKEVSENKEKTKE
+364 TTKEASDNKEKTKE
-378 SNNSAQ
+378 TNNSAQ

-390 ASDKTSENKSAAP
+390 ASDKTSENKSTAP

-422 PPMSRISMDLFPKE
+422 PPMSRISMDLFPRE
-436 LGKVEVTIQKV
+436 LGKVEVVIQKV

-494 EQPKEPLREP
+494 EQPKEQLREL
-504 FKEQEST
+504 FKEQESS

-521 QENTDNE
+521 QENTDHE
-528 NKETS
+528 NQETS

>member
-1 MPSFVNPIHT
+1 MPSPINPIHTNAST

-17 SGTKNEVKDTK
+17 SGAKNEVKDTK
-28 NAPKSASKDFNKIL
+28 NAPKSASKDFSKIL

-52 PKENPNALKATPK
+52 PKENPNALKTTPQNSK
-65 DAKEDAKEL
+65 EGAKEDAKKL
-74 EKTPTPHHQHAQNL
+74 EKTPTLPHQHAQNP
-88 AKDQQAPTLKDLLNH
+88 AKDQQAPTLKDWLNH
-103 KKTTASHEAQHETH
+103 PKTHPTASHEAQHETH
-117 EPTLKDLLN
+117 E
-126 HKKTTAS
+126 
-133 HEAQHETHE
+133 
-142 MHETN
+142 HETN
-147 PKTPNET
+147 PKNPNET
-154 LNKNEKKPNGVAS
+154 LNKNEKKPNGVTS

-191 NPTAP
+191 NPTTP

-202 PKTLKDIHALSQK
+202 PKTLKDIQTLSQK
-215 HDLNASNIQVG
+215 HDLNANNIQVAT
-226 TPLEKKETPL
+226 TPENKTPL
-236 NASDQLALKTTQTS
+236 NASDHLALKTTQTPT
-250 INHTL
+250 NHTL
-255 AKNDSKNTANLSSV
+255 AKNDAKNTANLSSV

-281 ERTTP
+281 EHANP
-286 PSNEKKTPPL
+286 QNNEKKTPPL
-296 REALQMNAIK
+296 KEALQMNAIK
-306 RDKTLSKKKPEK
+306 RDKTLSKKKSEK
-318 TPTKTQTTAATPEN
+318 TPTKAQTTAPSITPEN

-342 LMPLI
+342 LMPLT
-347 GANPPNDNA
+347 GANPPPNDNP

-364 KAKEVSENKEKTKE
+364 TTKEASDNKEKTKE

-384 SAQNAQ
+384 NTQNAQ
-390 ASDKTSENKSAAP
+390 ASDKTSENKSVTP

-436 LGKVEVTIQKV
+436 LGKVEVIIQKV

-494 EQPKEPLREP
+494 EQPKEP
-504 FKEQEST
+504 FKEQELT

-521 QENTDNE
+521 QENADNE
-528 NKETS
+528 NQETS

>member
-1 MPSFVNPIHT
+1 MPSPVNPIHT

-17 SGTKNEVKDTK
+17 GGAKNEDTK
-28 NAPKSASKDFNKIL
+28 NAPKSASKDFSKIL

-65 DAKEDAKEL
+65 DAKEDAKAL
-74 EKTPTPHHQHAQNL
+74 EKTPTPPHQHAQNP
-88 AKDQQAPTLKDLLNH
+88 AKDQQAPTLKDWLNH
-103 KKTTASHEAQHETH
+103 KKTTAPHETQHETH
-117 EPTLKDLLN
+117 EAN
-126 HKKTTAS
+126 
-133 HEAQHETHE
+133 
-142 MHETN
+142 ETN

-154 LNKNEKKPNGVAS
+154 LNKNEKKPNGVTS
-167 NAHQA
+167 NAHQT
-172 NLTNKNPLTP
+172 NLASKNPITP
-182 TNHANNAIK
+182 NHANNAIK
-191 NPTAP
+191 TQTTP

-202 PKTLKDIHALSQK
+202 PKTLKDIQTLSQK
-215 HDLNASNIQVG
+215 HDLNASNIQATT
-226 TPLEKKETPL
+226 TPENKTPL
-236 NASDQLALKTTQTS
+236 NASDQFALKTTQTPT
-250 INHTL
+250 NHTL
-255 AKNDSKNTANLSSV
+255 AKNDAKNTANLSSV
-269 LQSLEKKESHNK
+269 LQSLEKKEPHNK
-281 ERTTP
+281 EHANP
-286 PSNEKKTPPL
+286 QNNEKKTPPL
-296 REALQMNAIK
+296 KEALQMNAIK
-306 RDKTLSKKKPEK
+306 RDKTLPKKKSEK
-318 TPTKTQTTAATPEN
+318 TPTKAQTTAPSATPEN

-347 GANPPNDNA
+347 GANPPNDNI

-364 KAKEVSENKEKTKE
+364 TTKEASDNKEKTKE
-378 SNNSAQ
+378 TNNSTQ
-384 SAQNAQ
+384 NAQNAQ
-390 ASDKTSENKSAAP
+390 ASDKTSENKSIAP

-436 LGKVEVTIQKV
+436 LGKVEVIIQKV

-494 EQPKEPLREP
+494 EQQAPKDQPKEP
-504 FKEQEST
+504 FKEQELT
-511 PLKENALKSY
+511 PPKESVLKSY
-521 QENTDNE
+521 QENTDHE
-528 NKETS
+528 NQETS

>member
-1 MPSFVNPIHT
+1 MPSPVNPIHT

-17 SGTKNEVKDTK
+17 SGAKNEVKDTK
-28 NAPKSASKDFNKIL
+28 NAPKSASKDFSKIL

-52 PKENPNALKATPK
+52 PKENPSALKATPK
-65 DAKEDAKEL
+65 DAKAL
-74 EKTPTPHHQHAQNL
+74 EKTPTLPHQHAQNF

-103 KKTTASHEAQHETH
+103 QKTTALHETQHETH
-117 EPTLKDLLN
+117 EAN
-126 HKKTTAS
+126 
-133 HEAQHETHE
+133 
-142 MHETN
+142 ETN
-147 PKTPNET
+147 PKIPNET
-154 LNKNEKKPNGVAS
+154 LNKNEKKPNEVTS
-167 NAHQA
+167 NAHQT
-172 NLTNKNPLTP
+172 NLPNKNPITP
-182 TNHANNAIK
+182 TNRANNANTTQK
-191 NPTAP
+191 PTTP

-202 PKTLKDIHALSQK
+202 SKTLKDIQTLSQK
-215 HDLNASNIQVG
+215 HDLNASNIQAAT
-226 TPLEKKETPL
+226 TPENKNPL
-236 NASDQLALKTTQTS
+236 NASDHLALKTTQTPT
-250 INHTL
+250 NHTL
-255 AKNDSKNTANLSSV
+255 AKNDAKNTANLSSV
-269 LQSLEKKESHNK
+269 LQSLEKKEPPNK
-281 ERTTP
+281 EHANP
-286 PSNEKKTPPL
+286 QNNEKKTPPL
-296 REALQMNAIK
+296 KEALQMNAIK

-318 TPTKTQTTAATPEN
+318 TPIHAKTQTTAPSVAPEN

-347 GANPPNDNA
+347 GANPPPNNNA

-364 KAKEVSENKEKTKE
+364 KTKEISDNKEKAKE
-378 SNNSAQ
+378 TSSSAQ
-384 SAQNAQ
+384 SAQNTQ
-390 ASDKTSENKSAAP
+390 ASDKTSDNKSIAP

-422 PPMSRISMDLFPKE
+422 PPMSKISMDLFPKE
-436 LGKVEVTIQKV
+436 LGKVEITIQKV

-494 EQPKEPLREP
+494 EQPKEQLREP
-504 FKEQEST
+504 FKEQELA

-521 QENTDNE
+521 QENTDHE
-528 NKETS
+528 NQETS

>member
-1 MPSFVNPIHT
+1 MPSPVNPLHT

-17 SGTKNEVKDTK
+17 SGAKNEVKDAK
-28 NAPKSASKDFNKIL
+28 NAPKSASKDFSKIL

-52 PKENPNALKATPK
+52 PKENPNALKATPQDAK
-65 DAKEDAKEL
+65 ENAKEDAKAL
-74 EKTPTPHHQHAQNL
+74 EKTPTLPHQHDQNP
-88 AKDQQAPTLKDLLNH
+88 AKDQQVPTLKDWLNH
-103 KKTTASHEAQHETH
+103 KKTTAPHETQHETH
-117 EPTLKDLLN
+117 EAN
-126 HKKTTAS
+126 
-133 HEAQHETHE
+133 
-142 MHETN
+142 ETN

-154 LNKNEKKPNGVAS
+154 LNKNEKKSNGVTS

-191 NPTAP
+191 TPTTP

-202 PKTLKDIHALSQK
+202 PKTLKDIQTLSQK
-215 HDLNASNIQVG
+215 HDLNANNIQAAT
-226 TPLEKKETPL
+226 TPENKNPL
-236 NASDQLALKTTQTS
+236 NASDQLALKTTQTPTS
-250 INHTL
+250 HTL
-255 AKNDSKNTANLSSV
+255 AKNDAKNTANLSSV
-269 LQSLEKKESHNK
+269 LQSLEKKEPPNK
-281 ERTTP
+281 EHANP
-286 PSNEKKTPPL
+286 LNNEKKTPPL
-296 REALQMNAIK
+296 KEALQMNAIK
-306 RDKTLSKKKPEK
+306 RDKTLSKKKSEK
-318 TPTKTQTTAATPEN
+318 TPIHAKTQTTAPSATPEN

-347 GANPPNDNA
+347 GANPPPNDNP

-364 KAKEVSENKEKTKE
+364 TTKEISENKEKAKE
-378 SNNSAQ
+378 TNNSAQ
-384 SAQNAQ
+384 SAQNTQ
-390 ASDKTSENKSAAP
+390 ASDKTSDNKSIAP

-422 PPMSRISMDLFPKE
+422 PPMSKISMDLFPKE
-436 LGKVEVTIQKV
+436 LGKVEVIIQKV

-494 EQPKEPLREP
+494 EQQAPKDQPKEP
-504 FKEQEST
+504 FKEQELT

-521 QENTDNE
+521 QENTDHE
-528 NKETS
+528 NQETS

>member
-1 MPSFVNPIHT
+1 MPSPVNPIHT

-17 SGTKNEVKDTK
+17 SGAKNEVKDTK
-28 NAPKSASKDFNKIL
+28 NAPKSASKDFSKIL

-52 PKENPNALKATPK
+52 PKENPSALKDAPK
-65 DAKEDAKEL
+65 DAKAL
-74 EKTPTPHHQHAQNL
+74 EKTPTPPHQHAQNL
-88 AKDQQAPTLKDLLNH
+88 AKDQQAPTLKDWLNH
-103 KKTTASHEAQHETH
+103 KKTTASHETQHETH
-117 EPTLKDLLN
+117 E
-126 HKKTTAS
+126 
-133 HEAQHETHE
+133 
-142 MHETN
+142 HETN

-154 LNKNEKKPNGVAS
+154 LSKNEKKPNEALS
-167 NAHQA
+167 NAHQT
-172 NLTNKNPLTP
+172 NLPNKNPITP
-182 TNHANNAIK
+182 TNHVNNAIK
-191 NPTAP
+191 TPTTP

-202 PKTLKDIHALSQK
+202 PKTLKDIQTLSQK
-215 HDLNASNIQVG
+215 HDLNASNIQAAT
-226 TPLEKKETPL
+226 TPENKNPL
-236 NASDQLALKTTQTS
+236 NAGDHLALKTTQTPT
-250 INHTL
+250 NHTL
-255 AKNDSKNTANLSSV
+255 AKNDAKNTANLSSV
-269 LQSLEKKESHNK
+269 LQSLEKKEPHNK
-281 ERTTP
+281 ERANP
-286 PSNEKKTPPL
+286 QNSEKKTPPL
-296 REALQMNAIK
+296 KEALQMNAIK
-306 RDKTLSKKKPEK
+306 RDKTLSKKKSEK
-318 TPTKTQTTAATPEN
+318 TPTKTQTTAPSATPEN

-347 GANPPNDNA
+347 GANPPPNDNI

-364 KAKEVSENKEKTKE
+364 TTKEISDNKEKAKET
-378 SNNSAQ
+378 NNSTQ

-390 ASDKTSENKSAAP
+390 ASDKTSDNKSIAP

-422 PPMSRISMDLFPKE
+422 PPMSKISMDLFPKE

-494 EQPKEPLREP
+494 EQPKEQLREP

-528 NKETS
+528 HKETS

>member
-11 NANALN
+11 NASANANANASTLIN
-17 SGTKNEVKDTK
+17 SGAKNEVKDTK
-28 NAPKSASKDFNKIL
+28 NAPKSASKDFSKIL

-52 PKENPNALKATPK
+52 PKENPSALKATPK
-65 DAKEDAKEL
+65 DAKENAKEL

-117 EPTLKDLLN
+117 E
-126 HKKTTAS
+126 
-133 HEAQHETHE
+133 
-142 MHETN
+142 TN
-147 PKTPNET
+147 PKTSNET
-154 LNKNEKKPNGVAS
+154 LNKNEKKPNEITSG
-167 NAHQA
+167 AHQA
-172 NLTNKNPLTP
+172 NLINKNPLTP

-202 PKTLKDIHALSQK
+202 SKTLKDIHALSQK
-215 HDLNASNIQVG
+215 HDLNASNIQVAAQ
-226 TPLEKKETPL
+226 LEKKETPL

-269 LQSLEKKESHNK
+269 LQSLEKKESQNK
-281 ERTTP
+281 EHATP

-318 TPTKTQTTAATPEN
+318 TPTKTQTTAQAVTPEN

-347 GANPPNDNA
+347 GANPPNNNA
-356 PTPLEKEE
+356 PTPPEKEE
-364 KAKEVSENKEKTKE
+364 KTKEVSENKEKTKE
-378 SNNSAQ
+378 STNSAQ

-390 ASDKTSENKSAAP
+390 ANDKASENKNAAP

-436 LGKVEVTIQKV
+436 LGKVEVSIQKV

-494 EQPKEPLREP
+494 EQPKEQLREP

>member
-1 MPSFVNPIHT
+1 MPSPINPIHT
-11 NANALN
+11 NASANANANASTLIN
-17 SGTKNEVKDTK
+17 SGAKNEDTK
-28 NAPKSASKDFNKIL
+28 NAPKSASKDFSKIL

-52 PKENPNALKATPK
+52 PKENPNALKTTPK
-65 DAKEDAKEL
+65 NAKEGAKAL
-74 EKTPTPHHQHAQNL
+74 EKTPTLQPQHAQDF

-103 KKTTASHEAQHETH
+103 QKTTASHEAQHE
-117 EPTLKDLLN
+117 N
-126 HKKTTAS
+126 
-133 HEAQHETHE
+133 
-142 MHETN
+142 HETN

-154 LNKNEKKPNGVAS
+154 LNKNEKKPHGVTS
-167 NAHQA
+167 NAHQE

-182 TNHANNAIK
+182 TNHANHAIK
-191 NPTAP
+191 NPTTP
-196 THNAKE
+196 THNAKD
-202 PKTLKDIHALSQK
+202 PKTLKDIQTLSQK
-215 HDLNASNIQVG
+215 HDLNASNIQAT
-226 TPLEKKETPL
+226 TPLEKKETSL
-236 NASDQLALKTTQTS
+236 NASDHLALKTTQTP
-250 INHTL
+250 INNTL
-255 AKNDSKNTANLSSV
+255 AKNDAKNTANLSSV
-269 LQSLEKKESHNK
+269 LQSLEKKDPHNK
-281 ERTTP
+281 EHATP
-286 PSNEKKTPPL
+286 PNNEKKTPPL
-296 REALQMNAIK
+296 KEALEMNAIK
-306 RDKTLSKKKPEK
+306 RDKTLSKKKSEK
-318 TPTKTQTTAATPEN
+318 TPTKAQTTAPSIAPEN

-347 GANPPNDNA
+347 GANPPPNDNP
-356 PTPLEKEE
+356 PTLLEKEE
-364 KAKEVSENKEKTKE
+364 TTKEASDNKEKTKE
-378 SNNSAQ
+378 TNNSAQ
-384 SAQNAQ
+384 NAQNAQ
-390 ASDKTSENKSAAP
+390 ASDKTSENKSVAP

-436 LGKVEVTIQKV
+436 LGKVEVVIQKV

-494 EQPKEPLREP
+494 EQEKEPFKEP
-504 FKEQEST
+504 FKEQELT

>member
-1 MPSFVNPIHT
+1 MPSPVNPIHT

-17 SGTKNEVKDTK
+17 SGAKNEDAK
-28 NAPKSASKDFNKIL
+28 NAPKSASKDFSKIL

-52 PKENPNALKATPK
+52 PKENPNALKAMPK
-65 DAKEDAKEL
+65 DAKEDAKTL
-74 EKTPTPHHQHAQNL
+74 EKTPTPPHQHAQNL
-88 AKDQQAPTLKDLLNH
+88 AKDQQAPTLKDWLNH

-117 EPTLKDLLN
+117 EVN
-126 HKKTTAS
+126 
-133 HEAQHETHE
+133 
-142 MHETN
+142 ETN

-154 LNKNEKKPNGVAS
+154 LNKNEKKPNGVTS
-167 NAHQA
+167 NVHQT

-202 PKTLKDIHALSQK
+202 PKTLKDIQTLSQK
-215 HDLNASNIQVG
+215 HDLNASNIQAAT
-226 TPLEKKETPL
+226 TPENKNPL
-236 NASDQLALKTTQTS
+236 NASDQLALKTTQTPT
-250 INHTL
+250 NHTL
-255 AKNDSKNTANLSSV
+255 AKNDAKNTANLSSV
-269 LQSLEKKESHNK
+269 LQSLEKKEPHNK
-281 ERTTP
+281 EHANP
-286 PSNEKKTPPL
+286 QNNEKKTPPL
-296 REALQMNAIK
+296 KEALQMNAIK
-306 RDKTLSKKKPEK
+306 RDKTLSKKKSEK
-318 TPTKTQTTAATPEN
+318 TQTKTQTTAPSIAPEN
-332 APKIPLKTPP
+332 APKISLKTPS

-347 GANPPNDNA
+347 GANPPNDNP

-364 KAKEVSENKEKTKE
+364 KTKEASDNKEKTKE
-378 SNNSAQ
+378 ASN
-384 SAQNAQ
+384 SAQNAQNTQ
-390 ASDKTSENKSAAP
+390 ASDKTSENKSIAP

-436 LGKVEVTIQKV
+436 LGKVEVIIQKV

-494 EQPKEPLREP
+494 EQQAPKDQLREL
-504 FKEQEST
+504 FKEQESS

-521 QENTDNE
+521 QENTDHE
-528 NKETS
+528 NQETS

>member
-1 MPSFVNPIHT
+1 MPSPINPIHT

-17 SGTKNEVKDTK
+17 SGAKNEVKDTK
-28 NAPKSASKDFNKIL
+28 NAPKSASKDFSKIL

-65 DAKEDAKEL
+65 NAKEGTKEDAKAL
-74 EKTPTPHHQHAQNL
+74 EKTPTLQPPHAQNL
-88 AKDQQAPTLKDLLNH
+88 AKDQQAPTLKDWLNH
-103 KKTTASHEAQHETH
+103 KKTTASHEAQHE
-117 EPTLKDLLN
+117 N
-126 HKKTTAS
+126 
-133 HEAQHETHE
+133 
-142 MHETN
+142 HETN

-154 LNKNEKKPNGVAS
+154 LNKNEKKPNEVTS
-167 NAHQA
+167 NAHQT
-172 NLTNKNPLTP
+172 NLPNKNPITP
-182 TNHANNAIK
+182 TNHANNANTTQK
-191 NPTAP
+191 PTTQ

-202 PKTLKDIHALSQK
+202 SKTLKDIQTLSQK
-215 HDLNASNIQVG
+215 HDLNASNIQATT
-226 TPLEKKETPL
+226 TPENKTPL
-236 NASDQLALKTTQTS
+236 NASDHLALKTTQTPT
-250 INHTL
+250 NHTL
-255 AKNDSKNTANLSSV
+255 AKNDAKNTANLSSV
-269 LQSLEKKESHNK
+269 LQSLEKKDPHNK
-281 ERTTP
+281 EHATP
-286 PSNEKKTPPL
+286 PNTNNEKKTPPL
-296 REALQMNAIK
+296 KEALPMNAIK
-306 RDKTLSKKKPEK
+306 RDKTLSKKKSEK
-318 TPTKTQTTAATPEN
+318 TPTKAQTTAPSIVPEN

-347 GANPPNDNA
+347 GANPPNDNP

-364 KAKEVSENKEKTKE
+364 KTKEASDNKEKTKE
-378 SNNSAQ
+378 ASN
-384 SAQNAQ
+384 SAQNAQNTQ
-390 ASDKTSENKSAAP
+390 ASDKTSENKSVTP

-436 LGKVEVTIQKV
+436 LGKVEVIIQKV

-494 EQPKEPLREP
+494 EQPKEQLREL

-521 QENTDNE
+521 QENTDHE
-528 NKETS
+528 NQETS

>member
-11 NANALN
+11 NASALN
-17 SGTKNEVKDTK
+17 NGAKNEVRDTK
-28 NAPKSASKDFNKIL
+28 NTPKSASKDFSKIL

-74 EKTPTPHHQHAQNL
+74 EKNPTPHHQHAQNL

-103 KKTTASHEAQHETH
+103 KKATASHEAQHEMH
-117 EPTLKDLLN
+117 GN
-126 HKKTTAS
+126 
-133 HEAQHETHE
+133 
-142 MHETN
+142 HETN

-154 LNKNEKKPNGVAS
+154 LNKNEKKPNEVAS

-182 TNHANNAIK
+182 TNHTIK
-191 NPTAP
+191 SPTAP
-196 THNAKE
+196 TGTKKE

-226 TPLEKKETPL
+226 TPLEKKETSL
-236 NASDQLALKTTQTS
+236 KASDQLALKTTQTP

-255 AKNDSKNTANLSSV
+255 AKNDAKNTANLSSV

-306 RDKTLSKKKPEK
+306 RDKTLSKKKSEK

-347 GANPPNDNA
+347 GANPPNNNA

-364 KAKEVSENKEKTKE
+364 KAKEVGENKEKTKE
-378 SNNSAQ
+378 STNSAQ

-390 ASDKTSENKSAAP
+390 ASDKTSENKSVVP

-494 EQPKEPLREP
+494 EQPKEQLREP
-504 FKEQEST
+504 FKEQELT